1 MKQCIDI
8 RPDCKY
14 VGTEQCLLTI
24 HHEFY
29 PRRDYRTKI
38 EKQFRELVINKT
50 MLPRCEHDNLHATQT
65 PPEKPSRDEMLVAIS
80 RTALGEV
87 A

>member
-1 MKQCIDI
+1 MEGVVCN
-8 RPDCKY
+8 PTEDCKY
-14 VGTEQCLLTI
+14 YPSCYQDS
-24 HHEFY
+24 HHVYF
-29 PRRDYRTKI
+29 PRRDYKTKI
-38 EKQFRELVINKT
+38 EKQFRNLPENLVE
-50 MLPRCEHDNLHATQT
+50 MCRLEHDNLHATQT